1 MSSHA
6 ASSRRVTHLIVAAIL
21 ATAVGVPASFA
32 QVASNNDSDAQS
44 ITVKY
49 TDLNLATS
57 EGSRVL
63 YHRLVAAARR
73 VCPDTGNAAE
83 LRQNRDAQRCITA
96 TVQQAVKQVKS
107 PQFAQ
112 VAESQMR

>member
-6 ASSRRVTHLIVAAIL
+6 ASSRRITRLTVATIF
-21 ATAVGVPASFA
+21 ATAVSAPACFA
-32 QVASNNDSDAQS
+32 QVTSNDSDAPS

-49 TDLNLATS
+49 TDLNLATP

-63 YHRLVAAARR
+63 YRRLVAAARR
-73 VCPDTGNAAE
+73 ICPDTGNAAE
-83 LRQNRDAQRCITA
+83 LRQNREAQRCITV
-96 TVQQAVKQVKS
+96 TVQQAVKQVRS

-112 VAESQMR
+112 VAESEMR